1 MIREFYQ
8 DRTVLLT
15 GGTGFYGQ
23 GLTAKILR
31 YLPGV
36 RRLYLVLRPG
46 RGPKGAALPVAE
58 RLDELFKLVVF
69 DRFRREDPAAF
80 AAAQQKVRALACDMQ
95 QPGLGLD
102 EAARDELLEEVDL
115 IIGNA
120 ASVTFDEP
128 LDSAIQFNTLAPQ
141 ELLRLAREGRKKP
154 VLVHISTAYV
164 NGRLSGTIPE
174 QTLPIDRTI
183 QHLIDGSAPPQPFVP
198 EEEIAE
204 AQARCRAIRDQ
215 AQSDEQQQC
224 IPPRDRRAEPPP
236 DALGQP
242 LAKAD

>member
-1 MIREFYQ
+1 M
-8 DRTVLLT
+8 LLT

-46 RGPKGAALPVAE
+46 RGPKGAALPVEE

-80 AAAQQKVRALACDMQ
+80 AAAQQKVRGPRLRH
-95 QPGLGLD
+95 
-102 EAARDELLEEVDL
+102 AAAGPRARTKQRAMKLLEEVDL

-164 NGRLSGTIPE
+164 NGRLSGTHS
-174 QTLPIDRTI
+174 RTNAA
-183 QHLIDGSAPPQPFVP
+183 HRSHDSAPN
-198 EEEIAE
+198 
-204 AQARCRAIRDQ
+204 
-215 AQSDEQQQC
+215 
-224 IPPRDRRAEPPP
+224 
-236 DALGQP
+236 
-242 LAKAD
+242 